1 MEANLI
7 ESLGIYKF
15 SSNLIKVPGVIPHL
29 QYNDRIPLYDGEIYL
44 YDLGGYTNDFYVGSV
59 KVQVKASTLQDNF
72 QYGFIFKVN
81 DLIKYMN
88 DGGVMILAAFVQHEQ
103 IVEMYYRP
111 LLPFQIRDLIPK
123 NMTQKSMR
131 VKVFRLPKET
141 EIIRNELSKFI
152 HLSRR
157 QVSFIGNPLMNLDT
171 VLKWLNNNYYVEINY
186 HPMLSIKDK
195 ESLIKKGAT
204 IYFQPNNTSLQLP
217 TNGKLYLCD

>member
-15 SSNLIKVPGVIPHL
+15 SRNLIKVPGVIPHL

-123 NMTQKSMR
+123 NMSQKSMR

-195 ESLIKKGAT
+195 EFLIKKGAT
-204 IYFQPNNTSLQLP
+204 IYFQPNDNSLQLP